1 MTTTASDRVQVVSQG
16 ELMHPGACALCGSGN
31 SDEGYINMGIWYEYE
46 GQQYYCMNCV
56 RQIIAVVGGLTD
68 EQAEHLNGLNEELVG
83 RNAALRNELE
93 EANELLG
100 KWNGLINSIGVTD
113 ATLTAFGNAIVGDVN
128 KADSSNSNESKVAE
142 PKSVE
147 TESKP
152 SKPVAGKRPP
162 KSGSV
167 TANDGKFDL

>member
-16 ELMHPGACALCGSGN
+16 ELLHPGACALCGSGN

-68 EQAEHLNGLNEELVG
+68 DQAEHLNGLNEELVG
-83 RNAALRNELE
+83 RNTALRTELE

-100 KWNGLINSIGVTD
+100 KWNGLINSIGVSD
-113 ATLTAFGNAIVGDVN
+113 ATLTAFGNAISVDASEADPTVN
-128 KADSSNSNESKVAE
+128 TEPKVSES
-142 PKSVE
+142 KSVE

-162 KSGSV
+162 KSSGAA
-167 TANDGKFDL
+167 TNDGQFDL